1 MDFSQHYAMNWYQDQ
16 QKKKENNYQ
25 KGQISSINRNL
36 QDILHRLESEI
47 DKDKV
52 AVQEKHIN
60 RHLVSCLIWRMG
72 YINNFESER
81 VALEQGVFL
90 QLILK
95 LSESGNLKHYESQVE
110 RYMRNLGNIDWSLFL
125 EFSRRKQ
132 AIQRITDN
140 SEPITKAY

>member
-25 KGQISSINRNL
+25 KGQISSINRNI

-95 LSESGNLKHYESQVE
+95 LSESIFQL
-110 RYMRNLGNIDWSLFL
+110 
-125 EFSRRKQ
+125 RK
-132 AIQRITDN
+132 A
-140 SEPITKAY
+140 